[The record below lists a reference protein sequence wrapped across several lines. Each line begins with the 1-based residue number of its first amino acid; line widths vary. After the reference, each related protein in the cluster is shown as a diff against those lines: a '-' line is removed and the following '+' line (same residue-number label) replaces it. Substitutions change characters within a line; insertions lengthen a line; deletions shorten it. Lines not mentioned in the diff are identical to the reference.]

1 MKITKPKGRALMEM
15 YRVVPLTKKRELRES
30 Q

>member
-15 YRVVPLTKKRELRES
+15 YRVVPLTKKGN
-30 Q
+30 